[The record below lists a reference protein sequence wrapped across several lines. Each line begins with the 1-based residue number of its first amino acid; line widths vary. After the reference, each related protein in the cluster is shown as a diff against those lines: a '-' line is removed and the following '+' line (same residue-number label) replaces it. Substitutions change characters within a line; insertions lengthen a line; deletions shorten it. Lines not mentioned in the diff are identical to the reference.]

1 MAIHQSSEQ
10 QRKTMTM
17 KETTL
22 EQTEMKSI
30 NEETKVI
37 AASEEHTEPTPEEVR
52 EQEQKDA
59 VRAMCDKDV
68 AFALKWHQEKGMK
81 ITPEFKTSVE
91 AVYKQKY
98 KLA

>member
-1 MAIHQSSEQ
+1 
-10 QRKTMTM
+10 MTM
-17 KETTL
+17 K
-22 EQTEMKSI
+22 QTEMKSI

-68 AFALKWHQEKGMK
+68 AFALKWHQEKGME
-81 ITPEFKTSVE
+81 ITPEFKKSVE